1 MHTKNGMPMPEMNTP
16 RLKPSQLRLVSAL
29 AKTGKLQD
37 AAEQLGIAQPAASR
51 ALAEIE
57 ALAGTP
63 LFMRHPKGMTITQ
76 QGQTVAQKAL
86 VILREMRDLEE
97 NLSNIKAGTA
107 GKIRVGAVTGPV
119 IKYLVPAINTLKSTA
134 PDLDVTVE
142 VAPSRQLLREL
153 LSGRLDFVLARI
165 LSEFD
170 DRNFEVTPVGVEKV
184 TLLVR
189 QTHPLAAATNLDL
202 KDVAHLEWVLQD
214 KDSPIREAVVGAF
227 HTENQTAP
235 ANVVNSS
242 SLLFA
247 LGYLAETDAVA
258 AVSSEVAQLLVQ
270 DPIAAKFACLK
281 LRKDIDVPPYFLV
294 RLASHAE
301 SPASRS
307 LIQLILSSGF

>member
-1 MHTKNGMPMPEMNTP
+1 MPEMNTSK
-16 RLKPSQLRLVSAL
+16 LKPLQLRLVTAL
-29 AKTGKLQD
+29 AKTGKLQH

-57 ALAGTP
+57 ALAGTQ
-63 LFMRHPKGMTITQ
+63 LFIRHPKGMTITQ

-86 VILREMRDLEE
+86 VILREMRDLER
-97 NLSNIKAGTA
+97 NLANIKGGTA

-119 IKYLVPAINTLKSTA
+119 IKYLVPAINTLKTTA

-142 VAPSRQLLREL
+142 VAPSRHLLREL

-170 DRNFEVTPVGVEKV
+170 DNNFEVTPVGSEKV

-189 QTHPLAAATNLDL
+189 QTHPLAARSNLEL
-202 KDVAHLEWVLQD
+202 SDVADQEWILQE

-227 HTENQTAP
+227 HRASLTAP
-235 ANVVNSS
+235 DNVVNSS

-270 DPIAAKFACLK
+270 DPIAAKFTCLN
-281 LRKDIDVPPYFLV
+281 LRKDIDVTPYFLV
-294 RLASHAE
+294 CLASHAE

-307 LIQLILSSGF
+307 LIQLILSKVL